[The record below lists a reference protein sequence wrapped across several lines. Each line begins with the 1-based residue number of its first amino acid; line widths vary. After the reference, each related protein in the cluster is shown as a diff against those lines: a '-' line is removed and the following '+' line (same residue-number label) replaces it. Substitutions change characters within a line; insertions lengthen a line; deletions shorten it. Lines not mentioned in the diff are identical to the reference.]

1 MDGIGTADQ
10 NTGHLYLFPVK
21 KNLVMSADVPTIAAR
36 FAHVCLPPSALRRA
50 IDESEKTC
58 SASRSE
64 RTSPSPPSLDS

>member
-1 MDGIGTADQ
+1 MDGIETADQ
-10 NTGHLYLFPVK
+10 NTGHLYLFLWK
-21 KNLVMSADVPTIAAR
+21 KPSYVADVPTIAAR

-58 SASRSE
+58 GAWRSE